1 MITLTAPLWLKTL
14 ILPPV
19 PSFIS
24 ADTGEMKPGS
34 ALLVDASGRVC
45 PVGHTVR
52 KLLEVASWSIVTLI
66 ATDVASAGIPE
77 IGPVICTSSVW
88 LAPIGAAAGTPT
100 VWPAPR
106 VSRTRTGV
114 IPTKS
119 DGATVVGV
127 VVVLGVVG
135 VLWGGGV
142 HGLPPS
148 IVPAASVAGTAAAA
162 ITAQRISG
170 DGCRSSDVGFW
181 VIGVL
186 LAPDRTR
193 DVSRLPAAVWGN
205 GRSTT
210 PLPGEDKPRP
220 VAPVEAGAR
229 HL

>member
-66 ATDVASAGIPE
+66 ATDVALAGMPAI
-77 IGPVICTSSVW
+77 PVICTSSVW
-88 LAPIGAAAGTPT
+88 FGPIGAAAGTPT

-127 VVVLGVVG
+127 VVVVVVVG
-135 VLWGGGV
+135 VGWAEAV
-142 HGLPPS
+142 DGLPPS

-186 LAPDRTR
+186 LAPERAR
-193 DVSRLPAAVWGN
+193 DTSRLPAAV
-205 GRSTT
+205 
-210 PLPGEDKPRP
+210 PG
-220 VAPVEAGAR
+220 
-229 HL
+229 